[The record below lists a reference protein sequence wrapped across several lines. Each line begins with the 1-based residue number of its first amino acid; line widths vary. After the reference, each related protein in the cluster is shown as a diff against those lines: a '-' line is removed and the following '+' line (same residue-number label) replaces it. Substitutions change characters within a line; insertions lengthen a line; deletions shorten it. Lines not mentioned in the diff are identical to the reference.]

1 MNEEKEFKM
10 KTNCIRKFLIFCFLL
25 IFFVQ
30 QPVFAAENI
39 SVTEENQT
47 ENVTTTSQETTEKE
61 PSSNPSKRTETKN
74 NNKTKKKKQKDKS
87 KKVKNEKDKKKEDKE
102 RKIEAPEETIR
113 KAPVLAP
120 KVKKQLQKELK
131 GLQDE
136 KSSLIHAQEIH
147 RTITELY
154 RKLEIISAQEALP
167 VEVLLT
173 GVKKE
178 NTTAADYNV
187 NQELSS
193 IAVLEKGALDTYLKN
208 YTFGPQ
214 GGMSVIN
221 AMKEDQVV
229 QLKPYLDQ
237 QLKETGQSSEKRK
250 KKLEELDRKIKE
262 TKKEIKDLKADQDRV
277 FCPTD
282 LLTPSNLSVPEIQIM
297 LKGTA
302 LEELAP
308 AFYQCERK
316 YGVNA
321 VAIMGIAIHESAWG
335 TSRRARE
342 DHNLTGYGV
351 TSDSAKGINA
361 NTKEENLLMTAKL
374 LKEKY
379 LIPGSAYY
387 WKAPSLIGVNYHYC
401 VGDEWA
407 AAVTNYGYQLMEK
420 LK

>member
-1 MNEEKEFKM
+1 MNEEKEFRM
-10 KTNCIRKFLIFCFLL
+10 KTNCIRKFLIFCFLM

-30 QPVFAAENI
+30 QPAFAAENI

-47 ENVTTTSQETTEKE
+47 EDVPTTSQGTTEKE
-61 PSSNPSKRTETKN
+61 PPNIQSSSFSKRTETKKN
-74 NNKTKKKKQKDKS
+74 SKIEKKKQKDK
-87 KKVKNEKDKKKEDKE
+87 NKKKEDKE

-120 KVKKQLQKELK
+120 KVKKQLQRELKELH
-131 GLQDE
+131 DE

-167 VEVLLT
+167 IEVLLT

-193 IAVLEKGALDTYLKN
+193 VALLEKGALDTYIKD
-208 YTFGPQ
+208 YTFGAQ

-237 QLKETGQSSEKRK
+237 RLKETGQSFEKRK
-250 KKLEELDRKIKE
+250 KKLEELDQKIIE
-262 TKKEIKDLKADQDRV
+262 TKKEIRDLKADQDRV

-282 LLTPSNLSVPEIQIM
+282 LLKPSNLSVPEIQIM

-379 LIPGSAYY
+379 LVPGSAYY

>member
-1 MNEEKEFKM
+1 M
-10 KTNCIRKFLIFCFLL
+10 KKNYFQKFLILCFLVL
-25 IFFVQ
+25 FSVEQ
-30 QPVFAAENI
+30 SVFAMENT
-39 SVTEENQT
+39 SVPSERQT
-47 ENVTTTSQETTEKE
+47 ENAATTTVQETTEKE
-61 PSSNPSKRTETKN
+61 LQSTQLSNYSK
-74 NNKTKKKKQKDKS
+74 KTGVKKKKKTEKKKS
-87 KKVKNEKDKKKEDKE
+87 KDNLKKEKLKKDKE
-102 RKIEAPEETIR
+102 RKIEAPEKTIK
-113 KAPVLAP
+113 KAPVMVP
-120 KVKKQLQKELK
+120 EIKRQFQKERKDLN
-131 GLQDE
+131 DE
-136 KSSLIHAQEIH
+136 KNSLIHAQEVH
-147 RTITELY
+147 RAITELY
-154 RKLEIISAQEALP
+154 RKLEIISAQDALP
-167 VEVLLT
+167 MEILLT

-178 NTTAADYNV
+178 NIMTADYHV
-187 NQELSS
+187 NQELSEV
-193 IAVLEKGALDTYLKN
+193 AVLEKGVLDTYLKD
-208 YTFGPQ
+208 YIFGTQ
-214 GGMSVIN
+214 GSMSVIN
-221 AMKEDQVV
+221 AMKEGQTVR
-229 QLKPYLDQ
+229 LKPYLDQ
-237 QLKETGQSSEKRK
+237 QLKETGQSLEKRK
-250 KKLEELDRKIKE
+250 KRLEKLDQKIMEKE
-262 TKKEIKDLKADQDRV
+262 KEIKALKADRDRV
-277 FCPTD
+277 FCPKN
-282 LLTPSNLSVPEIQIM
+282 LLEPSNLSVPEIQIM

-308 AFYQCERK
+308 AFYQCEQK

-379 LIPGSAYY
+379 LVPGSAYY